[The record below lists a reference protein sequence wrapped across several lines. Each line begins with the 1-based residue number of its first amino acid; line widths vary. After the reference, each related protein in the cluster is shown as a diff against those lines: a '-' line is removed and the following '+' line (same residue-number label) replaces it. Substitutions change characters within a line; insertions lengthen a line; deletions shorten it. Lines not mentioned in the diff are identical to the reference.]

1 MTLSVEKECEQLT
14 FGLVEASFFGAEPE
28 RCTECGYDW
37 GEEGPTHSNDC
48 RYYLLD
54 EGNDEDMSSAESIAA
69 EAPKQ
74 KG

>member
-14 FGLVEASFFGAEPE
+14 FGLLEAPFFGAEPE

-37 GEEGPTHSNDC
+37 SDEGPIHSNDC

-54 EGNDEDMSSAESIAA
+54 EGDDKDMSFAGSIAA
-69 EAPKQ
+69 EALKQ